1 MKTKIELINDSKIL
15 LDSYIE
21 DIANSDLNLNALDI
35 LRIKINIIQEF
46 IRFLDVTSDDEL
58 IKNVKYIDVVTTLL
72 YQMHKLKDINKIN
85 IINSKIVILLEQ
97 ITFEECYL
105 ND

>member
-85 IINSKIVILLEQ
+85 IINSKIAILLEQ